1 MFSVSIDKFK
11 RMLDLRRAR
20 YKRSLET
27 TFPFLD
33 IEYGDGTSLE
43 LEAEKKETSLL
54 LRVIEENVAG
64 YPELGVK
71 ADYINMPPEE
81 WKVAKEIKF
90 ILYSDVLGSTQSYL
104 ASIYMFDDDNENPSI
119 RKRAMNNVD
128 MLWSLLFKTSTPS
141 ELDDEE
147 LLDRCLKEIDRKTA
161 SGPLSM
167 FNSYKREAPSFK
179 YFKSTLTDAIVDL
192 DLEITGEATMDLIQS
207 LKHDHERL
215 AKKLIE
221 KNLEQAKRWNF

>member
-1 MFSVSIDKFK
+1 MFSLSIDKFK

-27 TFPFLD
+27 TFPFLE

-54 LRVIEENVAG
+54 LRVKG
-64 YPELGVK
+64 
-71 ADYINMPPEE
+71 DYINLPPEE
-81 WKVAKEIKF
+81 LKVAKEIKF
-90 ILYSDVLGSTQSYL
+90 ILYSDIIGSTQSYI
-104 ASIYMFDDDNENPSI
+104 ASIYMFDDDNDNPGI

-128 MLWSLLFKTSTPS
+128 MLWSLLFKTSTPNGF
-141 ELDDEE
+141 EDEE
-147 LLDRCLKEIDRKTA
+147 LLDKCLKEIDRRTA

-179 YFKSTLTDAIVDL
+179 FFKSTLTDAIVDL
-192 DLEITGEATMDLIQS
+192 DLEITGEATMELINS
-207 LKHDHERL
+207 LQRDHERL
-215 AKKLIE
+215 AKMLIE
-221 KNLEQAKRWNF
+221 KDKNAKKWSF

>member
-11 RMLDLRRAR
+11 RMLDVRRAR

-33 IEYGDGTSLE
+33 VEYGDGTSLE
-43 LEAEKKETSLL
+43 LEAEKKEISLL
-54 LRVIEENVAG
+54 LR
-64 YPELGVK
+64 VK
-71 ADYINMPPEE
+71 ADYINLPLEE

-104 ASIYMFDDDNENPSI
+104 DSIYMFDDDNENPGI

-128 MLWSLLFKTSTPS
+128 MLWSLLFKTSTPNG
-141 ELDDEE
+141 LGDEE

-179 YFKSTLTDAIVDL
+179 FFKSTLTDSIVEL
-192 DLEITGEATMDLIQS
+192 DLEITGEATMEVIQN

-215 AKKLIE
+215 AKSLIKNNE
-221 KNLEQAKRWNF
+221 KQAKRWNF

>member
-1 MFSVSIDKFK
+1 MFSVTIDKFK
-11 RMLDLRRAR
+11 RMLDVRRAR

-54 LRVIEENVAG
+54 LRVKG
-64 YPELGVK
+64 
-71 ADYINMPPEE
+71 DYINLPLEE
-81 WKVAKEIKF
+81 WKVAKELKF
-90 ILYSDVLGSTQSYL
+90 VLYSDVLGSTQSYL
-104 ASIYMFDDDNENPSI
+104 ASIYMFDDDNENPGI

-141 ELDDEE
+141 GLGDEE
-147 LLDRCLKEIDRKTA
+147 LLDRCLHEIDRKTA

-179 YFKSTLTDAIVDL
+179 FFKSTLTDAIVEL
-192 DLEITGEATMDLIQS
+192 DLEITGEATMEMIKNLND
-207 LKHDHERL
+207 DHIRL
-215 AKKLIE
+215 AKTLIE
-221 KNLEQAKRWNF
+221 MDKEQAKRWNF

>member
-11 RMLDLRRAR
+11 RMLDVRRAR

-27 TFPFLD
+27 TFSFLD

-43 LEAEKKETSLL
+43 LEAEKKDTSLL
-54 LRVIEENVAG
+54 LRVKG
-64 YPELGVK
+64 
-71 ADYINMPPEE
+71 DYINLPLEE

-104 ASIYMFDDDNENPSI
+104 DSIYMFDDDNENPGI

-128 MLWSLLFKTSTPS
+128 MLWSLLFKTSTPNG
-141 ELDDEE
+141 LGDEE

-179 YFKSTLTDAIVDL
+179 YFKSTLTDSIVDL
-192 DLEITGEATMDLIQS
+192 DLEITGEATMELIQS

-215 AKKLIE
+215 AKMLIE
-221 KNLEQAKRWNF
+221 KDEKRKNKFSL

>member
-11 RMLDLRRAR
+11 RMLDVRRAR

-54 LRVIEENVAG
+54 LRVKG
-64 YPELGVK
+64 
-71 ADYINMPPEE
+71 DYINLPLEE

-90 ILYSDVLGSTQSYL
+90 VLYSDVLGSTQSYL
-104 ASIYMFDDDNENPSI
+104 DSIYMFDDDNENPGI

-141 ELDDEE
+141 GLGDEE
-147 LLDRCLKEIDRKTA
+147 LLDRCLKEIDRKT
-161 SGPLSM
+161 SYGPLSM
-167 FNSYKREAPSFK
+167 YNSYKREAPSFK
-179 YFKSTLTDAIVDL
+179 YFKSTLTDAIVEL
-192 DLEITGEATMDLIQS
+192 DLEITGEATMELIQN
-207 LKHDHERL
+207 LKDDHVRL
-215 AKKLIE
+215 AKALIKKDE
-221 KNLEQAKRWNF
+221 EQSKRWNF

>member
-54 LRVIEENVAG
+54 LRV
-64 YPELGVK
+64 K
-71 ADYINMPPEE
+71 ADYINLPEE
-81 WKVAKEIKF
+81 ELKVAKEIKF
-90 ILYSDVLGSTQSYL
+90 VLYSDVLGSTQSYL
-104 ASIYMFDDDNENPSI
+104 DSIYMFDDDNENPGI

-141 ELDDEE
+141 GLGDEE
-147 LLDRCLKEIDRKTA
+147 LLDKCLKEIDRKTA

-179 YFKSTLTDAIVDL
+179 YFKSTLTDSIVEL
-192 DLEITGEATMDLIQS
+192 NLEITGEATMELIQN

-215 AKKLIE
+215 AKTLIE
-221 KNLEQAKRWNF
+221 MDKEQAKRWNF

>member
-1 MFSVSIDKFK
+1 
-11 RMLDLRRAR
+11 MLDVRRAR

-54 LRVIEENVAG
+54 LRVKG
-64 YPELGVK
+64 
-71 ADYINMPPEE
+71 DYINLPLEE

-104 ASIYMFDDDNENPSI
+104 DSIYMFDDDNENPGI

-128 MLWSLLFKTSTPS
+128 MLWSLLFKTSTPN
-141 ELDDEE
+141 EVKEEE
-147 LLDRCLKEIDRKTA
+147 LFERCLKEIDRKTA

-179 YFKSTLTDAIVDL
+179 YFKSTFTDSIVEL
-192 DLEITGEATMDLIQS
+192 NLEITGEATLELIQN
-207 LKHDHERL
+207 LNHDHERL
-215 AKKLIE
+215 AKTLIE
-221 KNLEQAKRWNF
+221 MDKEQAKRWNF

>member
-11 RMLDLRRAR
+11 RMLDVRRAR

-33 IEYGDGTSLE
+33 VEYGDGTSLE

-54 LRVIEENVAG
+54 LR
-64 YPELGVK
+64 VK

-90 ILYSDVLGSTQSYL
+90 ILYSDILGSTQSYL
-104 ASIYMFDDDNENPSI
+104 DSIYMFDDDNENPGI

-141 ELDDEE
+141 GLGDEE
-147 LLDRCLKEIDRKTA
+147 LLDRCLKEIDRKT
-161 SGPLSM
+161 SYGPLSM
-167 FNSYKREAPSFK
+167 YNSYKREAPSFK
-179 YFKSTLTDAIVDL
+179 YFKSTLTDAIVEL
-192 DLEITGEATMDLIQS
+192 DLEITGEATMELIQN
-207 LKHDHERL
+207 LKQDHVRL
-215 AKKLIE
+215 AKTLIE
-221 KNLEQAKRWNF
+221 MDKEQAKRWNF

>member
-1 MFSVSIDKFK
+1 MFSLEIDKFK

-27 TFPFLD
+27 QFPFLNV
-33 IEYGDGTSLE
+33 EYGDGTSLE

-54 LRVIEENVAG
+54 LRVKE
-64 YPELGVK
+64 
-71 ADYINMPPEE
+71 DYILCNLQPEE
-81 WKVAKEIKF
+81 WRVAKELKF
-90 ILYSDVLGSTQSYL
+90 ILYSDVIGSTQSYL
-104 ASIYMFDDDNENPSI
+104 ASIYMFDDDNDNPGI

-141 ELDDEE
+141 GLGDEE

-179 YFKSTLTDAIVDL
+179 FFKSTLTDAIVKL
-192 DLEITGEATMDLIQS
+192 GLEITGEATMDLIKN

-215 AKKLIE
+215 AKTLIE
-221 KNLEQAKRWNF
+221 MDKEQSKRWNF

>member
-1 MFSVSIDKFK
+1 MFSISIDKFK

-27 TFPFLD
+27 MFPFLD

-54 LRVIEENVAG
+54 LRVKG
-64 YPELGVK
+64 
-71 ADYINMPPEE
+71 DYINLPMGEL
-81 WKVAKEIKF
+81 KVAKEIKF
-90 ILYSDVLGSTQSYL
+90 ILTSDILSSTQSYL
-104 ASIYMFDDDNENPSI
+104 DSIYMFDDDNENPSI

-128 MLWSLLFKTSTPS
+128 MLWSLLFKTSTPNG
-141 ELDDEE
+141 LGYEE
-147 LLDRCLKEIDRKTA
+147 LLDQCLKEIDRKTA

-179 YFKSTLTDAIVDL
+179 FFKSTLTDAIVEL
-192 DLEITGEATMDLIQS
+192 DLEITGEATMELIQN
-207 LKHDHERL
+207 LKDDHVRL
-215 AKKLIE
+215 AKTLIE
-221 KNLEQAKRWNF
+221 MDKEQAKRWNF

>member
-54 LRVIEENVAG
+54 LRVKG
-64 YPELGVK
+64 
-71 ADYINMPPEE
+71 DYINLPLEE
-81 WKVAKEIKF
+81 WKVAKELKF
-90 ILYSDVLGSTQSYL
+90 VLYSDILGSTQSYL
-104 ASIYMFDDDNENPSI
+104 ASIYMFDDDNENPGI

-141 ELDDEE
+141 VLGDEE
-147 LLDRCLKEIDRKTA
+147 LLDKCLKEIDRKTA

-179 YFKSTLTDAIVDL
+179 YFKSTLTDSIVEL
-192 DLEITGEATMDLIQS
+192 GLEITGEATMELIQN

-215 AKKLIE
+215 AKTLIE
-221 KNLEQAKRWNF
+221 MDKEQAKRWNF

>member
-54 LRVIEENVAG
+54 LRVKG
-64 YPELGVK
+64 
-71 ADYINMPPEE
+71 DYINLPLEE
-81 WKVAKEIKF
+81 WKVAKELKF
-90 ILYSDVLGSTQSYL
+90 VLYSDILGSTQSYL
-104 ASIYMFDDDNENPSI
+104 ASIYMFDDDNENPGI

-141 ELDDEE
+141 GLGDEE
-147 LLDRCLKEIDRKTA
+147 LLDKCLKEIDRKTA

-179 YFKSTLTDAIVDL
+179 YFKSTLTDSIVEL
-192 DLEITGEATMDLIQS
+192 GLEITGEATMELIQN

-215 AKKLIE
+215 AKTLIE
-221 KNLEQAKRWNF
+221 MDKEQAKRWNF

>member
-1 MFSVSIDKFK
+1 MFSLSIDKFK

-27 TFPFLD
+27 LFPFLE

-54 LRVIEENVAG
+54 LRV
-64 YPELGVK
+64 K
-71 ADYINMPPEE
+71 AEYINLPSEE
-81 WKVAKEIKF
+81 LEVAKEIKF
-90 ILYSDVLGSTQSYL
+90 ILYSDVIGSSQSYL
-104 ASIYMFDDDNENPSI
+104 ASIYMFDDDNDNPGI

-128 MLWSLLFKTSTPS
+128 MLWSLLFKTSTPNGY
-141 ELDDEE
+141 EDEA
-147 LLDRCLKEIDRKTA
+147 LLDKCLKEIDRRTA
-161 SGPLSM
+161 AGPLAM

-192 DLEITGEATMDLIQS
+192 DLEISGEATMELINS
-207 LKHDHERL
+207 LQRDHERL
-215 AKKLIE
+215 AKMLIE
-221 KNLEQAKRWNF
+221 KDKKPKWSF

>member
-1 MFSVSIDKFK
+1 MFSISIDKFK

-27 TFPFLD
+27 MFPFLD

-54 LRVIEENVAG
+54 LRVKG
-64 YPELGVK
+64 
-71 ADYINMPPEE
+71 DYINLPMEE
-81 WKVAKEIKF
+81 LKVAKEIKF
-90 ILYSDVLGSTQSYL
+90 VLTSDIIRSTQSYID
-104 ASIYMFDDDNENPSI
+104 SIYMFDDDNENHSI

-128 MLWSLLFKTSTPS
+128 MLWSLLFKTSTPNG
-141 ELDDEE
+141 LGYEE
-147 LLDRCLKEIDRKTA
+147 LLDQCLKEIDRKTA

-179 YFKSTLTDAIVDL
+179 FFKSTLTDAIVDL
-192 DLEITGEATMDLIQS
+192 NLEITGEATMEMIKN
-207 LKHDHERL
+207 LKDDHVRL
-215 AKKLIE
+215 AKTLIE
-221 KNLEQAKRWNF
+221 MDKEQAKRWNF

>member
-54 LRVIEENVAG
+54 LRV
-64 YPELGVK
+64 K
-71 ADYINMPPEE
+71 ADYINLPLEE

-90 ILYSDVLGSTQSYL
+90 VLYSDVIGSTQSYL

-128 MLWSLLFKTSTPS
+128 MLWSHLFKTSTPS
-141 ELDDEE
+141 GLEDEE
-147 LLDRCLKEIDRKTA
+147 LLDLCLKEISLRTE

-167 FNSYKREAPSFK
+167 FNTYKREAPSFK
-179 YFKSTLTDAIVDL
+179 FFKSTLTDAIVDL
-192 DLEITGEATMDLIQS
+192 DLEITGEATMDLIKS
-207 LKHDHERL
+207 LKYDHERL

-221 KNLEQAKRWNF
+221 KDDEITKKWSF

>member
-11 RMLDLRRAR
+11 RMLDVRRAR

-33 IEYGDGTSLE
+33 VEYGDGTSLE

-54 LRVIEENVAG
+54 LR
-64 YPELGVK
+64 VK

-104 ASIYMFDDDNENPSI
+104 DSIYMFDDDNENPGI

-141 ELDDEE
+141 GLGDEE

-179 YFKSTLTDAIVDL
+179 YFKSTLTDAIVEL
-192 DLEITGEATMDLIQS
+192 DLEITGEATMELIQN

-215 AKKLIE
+215 AKTLIE
-221 KNLEQAKRWNF
+221 IDQEKSKRWNF

>member
-11 RMLDLRRAR
+11 RMLDVRRAR

-54 LRVIEENVAG
+54 LRVKG
-64 YPELGVK
+64 
-71 ADYINMPPEE
+71 DYINLPLEE
-81 WKVAKEIKF
+81 WKVAKEVKF
-90 ILYSDVLGSTQSYL
+90 VLTSDVLSSTQSYL
-104 ASIYMFDDDNENPSI
+104 DSIYMFDDDNENPGI

-141 ELDDEE
+141 GLGDEE
-147 LLDRCLKEIDRKTA
+147 LLDKCLKEIDRKT
-161 SGPLSM
+161 SYGPLSM
-167 FNSYKREAPSFK
+167 YNSYKREAPSFK
-179 YFKSTLTDAIVDL
+179 YFKSALTDAIVEL
-192 DLEITGEATMDLIQS
+192 DLEITGEATMELIKN
-207 LKHDHERL
+207 LKDDHVRL
-215 AKKLIE
+215 AKTLIE
-221 KNLEQAKRWNF
+221 VDKEQAKRWNF

>member
-11 RMLDLRRAR
+11 RMLDVRRAR

-33 IEYGDGTSLE
+33 VEYGDGTSLE

-54 LRVIEENVAG
+54 LRV
-64 YPELGVK
+64 K
-71 ADYINMPPEE
+71 ADYINLPPEE

-104 ASIYMFDDDNENPSI
+104 DSIYMFDDDNENPGI

-141 ELDDEE
+141 GLGDEE

-167 FNSYKREAPSFK
+167 YNSYKREVPSFK
-179 YFKSTLTDAIVDL
+179 YFKSTLTDAIVEL
-192 DLEITGEATMDLIQS
+192 DLEITGEATMELIQN
-207 LKHDHERL
+207 LKQDHVRL
-215 AKKLIE
+215 AKTLIE
-221 KNLEQAKRWNF
+221 IDQEKSKRWNF

>member
-11 RMLDLRRAR
+11 RMLDVRRAR

-27 TFPFLD
+27 TFPFLE

-54 LRVIEENVAG
+54 LRVKEE
-64 YPELGVK
+64 
-71 ADYINMPPEE
+71 YINLPAEE
-81 WKVAKEIKF
+81 LKVAKEIKF

-104 ASIYMFDDDNENPSI
+104 ASIYMFDDDNENPGI

-128 MLWSLLFKTSTPS
+128 MLWSLMFKTSTPS
-141 ELDDEE
+141 GLEDEE

-179 YFKSTLTDAIVDL
+179 FYKSTLTDAIVDL
-192 DLEITGEATMDLIQS
+192 DLEITGEATMELINS
-207 LKHDHERL
+207 LQRDHEHL
-215 AKKLIE
+215 AKLLIE
-221 KNLEQAKRWNF
+221 KDEQITKKWSF

>member
-11 RMLDLRRAR
+11 RMLDVRRAR

-54 LRVIEENVAG
+54 LRVKG
-64 YPELGVK
+64 
-71 ADYINMPPEE
+71 DYINLPLEE
-81 WKVAKEIKF
+81 WKVAKEVKF
-90 ILYSDVLGSTQSYL
+90 VLSSDVLSSTQSYL
-104 ASIYMFDDDNENPSI
+104 DSIYMFDDDNENPGI

-141 ELDDEE
+141 GLGDEE
-147 LLDRCLKEIDRKTA
+147 LLDKCLKEIDRKT
-161 SGPLSM
+161 SYGPLSM
-167 FNSYKREAPSFK
+167 YNSYKREAPSFK
-179 YFKSTLTDAIVDL
+179 YFKSALTDAIVEL
-192 DLEITGEATMDLIQS
+192 HLEITGEATMDLIKN
-207 LKHDHERL
+207 LKDDHVRL
-215 AKKLIE
+215 AKTLIE
-221 KNLEQAKRWNF
+221 VDKEQAKRWNF

>member
-54 LRVIEENVAG
+54 LRV
-64 YPELGVK
+64 K

-104 ASIYMFDDDNENPSI
+104 ASIYMFDDDNENPGI

-141 ELDDEE
+141 GLDDEE

-179 YFKSTLTDAIVDL
+179 FFKSTLTDAIVDL
-192 DLEITGEATMDLIQS
+192 DLEITGEATMDLIQR

-221 KNLEQAKRWNF
+221 KNEEQSKRWNF

>member
-1 MFSVSIDKFK
+1 MFSISIDKFK

-27 TFPFLD
+27 MFPFLD

-54 LRVIEENVAG
+54 LRVKG
-64 YPELGVK
+64 
-71 ADYINMPPEE
+71 DYINLPMEE
-81 WKVAKEIKF
+81 LKVAKEIKF
-90 ILYSDVLGSTQSYL
+90 VLTSDIIRSTQSYID
-104 ASIYMFDDDNENPSI
+104 SIYMFDDDNENPGI

-141 ELDDEE
+141 GLGDEE

-179 YFKSTLTDAIVDL
+179 FFKSTLTDAIVDL
-192 DLEITGEATMDLIQS
+192 NLEITGEATMEMIKN
-207 LKHDHERL
+207 LKDDHVRL
-215 AKKLIE
+215 AKTLIE
-221 KNLEQAKRWNF
+221 MDKEQAKRWNF

>member
-27 TFPFLD
+27 KFPFLD

-54 LRVIEENVAG
+54 LRVKGDYVDL
-64 YPELGVK
+64 PPKEL
-71 ADYINMPPEE
+71 E
-81 WKVAKEIKF
+81 VAKEIKF
-90 ILYSDVLGSTQSYL
+90 VLYSDILGSTQSYL
-104 ASIYMFDDDNENPSI
+104 TSIYMFDDDNDNPGI

-141 ELDDEE
+141 GLADEE
-147 LLDRCLKEIDRKTA
+147 LLDRCLKEIDRKTS

-179 YFKSTLTDAIVDL
+179 FFKSTLTDSIVEL
-192 DLEITGEATMDLIQS
+192 NLEITGEATMDLIQS
-207 LKHDHERL
+207 LKVDHERL
-215 AKKLIE
+215 AKSLI
-221 KNLEQAKRWNF
+221 KNDKEQAKRWNF

>member
-54 LRVIEENVAG
+54 LRVKG
-64 YPELGVK
+64 
-71 ADYINMPPEE
+71 DYINLPLEE

-104 ASIYMFDDDNENPSI
+104 DSIYMFDDDNENPSI

-141 ELDDEE
+141 GLGDEE
-147 LLDRCLKEIDRKTA
+147 LLDKCLKEIDRKT
-161 SGPLSM
+161 SYGPLSM
-167 FNSYKREAPSFK
+167 YNSYKREAPSFK
-179 YFKSTLTDAIVDL
+179 YFKSALTDAIVEL
-192 DLEITGEATMDLIQS
+192 HLEITGDATMELIKN
-207 LKHDHERL
+207 LKDDHVRL
-215 AKKLIE
+215 AKTLIE
-221 KNLEQAKRWNF
+221 VDKEQAKRWNF

>member
-27 TFPFLD
+27 MFPFLD

-54 LRVIEENVAG
+54 LRVKG
-64 YPELGVK
+64 
-71 ADYINMPPEE
+71 DYINLPLEE

-104 ASIYMFDDDNENPSI
+104 DSIYMFDDDNENPGI

-141 ELDDEE
+141 GLWDEE
-147 LLDRCLKEIDRKTA
+147 LLDKCLKEIDRKT
-161 SGPLSM
+161 SYGPLSM
-167 FNSYKREAPSFK
+167 YNSYKREAPSFK
-179 YFKSTLTDAIVDL
+179 FFKSTLTDSIVEL
-192 DLEITGEATMDLIQS
+192 NLEITGEATIELIQN
-207 LKHDHERL
+207 LKQDHVRL
-215 AKKLIE
+215 AKTLIE
-221 KNLEQAKRWNF
+221 MDKEQAKRWNF

>member
-54 LRVIEENVAG
+54 LRVKG
-64 YPELGVK
+64 
-71 ADYINMPPEE
+71 DYINMPLEE
-81 WKVAKEIKF
+81 WKVTKEIKF
-90 ILYSDVLGSTQSYL
+90 VLYSDVLGSTQSYL
-104 ASIYMFDDDNENPSI
+104 ASIYMFDDDNENPGI

-128 MLWSLLFKTSTPS
+128 MLWSLLFKTSTPTG
-141 ELDDEE
+141 LGDEE

-179 YFKSTLTDAIVDL
+179 FFKSTLTDSIVEL
-192 DLEITGEATMDLIQS
+192 NLEITGEATMELIQN

-215 AKKLIE
+215 AKSLI
-221 KNLEQAKRWNF
+221 KNNEEQSKRWNFS

>member
-11 RMLDLRRAR
+11 RMLDMRRAR

-54 LRVIEENVAG
+54 LRVKG
-64 YPELGVK
+64 
-71 ADYINMPPEE
+71 DYINLPLEE
-81 WKVAKEIKF
+81 WKVAKEVKF
-90 ILYSDVLGSTQSYL
+90 VLSSDVLSSTQSYL
-104 ASIYMFDDDNENPSI
+104 ASIYMFDDDNENPGI

-141 ELDDEE
+141 GLGDEE
-147 LLDRCLKEIDRKTA
+147 LLDKCLKEIDRKTA

-179 YFKSTLTDAIVDL
+179 YFKSTLTDSIVEL
-192 DLEITGEATMDLIQS
+192 GLEITGEATMELIQN

-215 AKKLIE
+215 AKTLIE
-221 KNLEQAKRWNF
+221 MDKEQAKRWNF

>member
-54 LRVIEENVAG
+54 LRVKG
-64 YPELGVK
+64 
-71 ADYINMPPEE
+71 DYINLPLEE

-104 ASIYMFDDDNENPSI
+104 DSIYMFDDDNENPGI

-128 MLWSLLFKTSTPS
+128 MLWSLLFKTSTPT
-141 ELDDEE
+141 ELGDED

-179 YFKSTLTDAIVDL
+179 FFKSTLTDSIVEL
-192 DLEITGEATMDLIQS
+192 NLEITGEATMDLIQN

-215 AKKLIE
+215 AKSLI
-221 KNLEQAKRWNF
+221 KNNEEQSKRWNF

>member
-11 RMLDLRRAR
+11 RMLDVRRAR

-33 IEYGDGTSLE
+33 VEYGDGTSLE

-54 LRVIEENVAG
+54 LR
-64 YPELGVK
+64 VK

-104 ASIYMFDDDNENPSI
+104 DSIYMFDDDNENPGI

-141 ELDDEE
+141 GLGDEE
-147 LLDRCLKEIDRKTA
+147 LLDKCLKEIDRKTA

-179 YFKSTLTDAIVDL
+179 YFKSTLTDAIVEL
-192 DLEITGEATMDLIQS
+192 DLEITGEATMELIQN
-207 LKHDHERL
+207 LKQDHVRL
-215 AKKLIE
+215 AKTLIE
-221 KNLEQAKRWNF
+221 IDQEKSKRWNF

>member
-11 RMLDLRRAR
+11 RMLDVRRAR

-54 LRVIEENVAG
+54 LRVKG
-64 YPELGVK
+64 
-71 ADYINMPPEE
+71 DYINLPLEE

-104 ASIYMFDDDNENPSI
+104 DSIYMFDDDNENPGI

-128 MLWSLLFKTSTPS
+128 MLWSLLFKTSTTNG
-141 ELDDEE
+141 LGDEE

-179 YFKSTLTDAIVDL
+179 YFKSTFTDSIVEL
-192 DLEITGEATMDLIQS
+192 NLEITGEATLELIQN
-207 LKHDHERL
+207 LNHDHERL
-215 AKKLIE
+215 AKTLIE
-221 KNLEQAKRWNF
+221 MDKEQAKRWNF

>member
-11 RMLDLRRAR
+11 RMLDVRRAR

-54 LRVIEENVAG
+54 LRVKG
-64 YPELGVK
+64 
-71 ADYINMPPEE
+71 DYINLPEEE
-81 WKVAKEIKF
+81 WKVAKEVKF
-90 ILYSDVLGSTQSYL
+90 VLTSDVLSSTQSYL
-104 ASIYMFDDDNENPSI
+104 DSIYMFDDDNENPGI

-141 ELDDEE
+141 GLGDEE
-147 LLDRCLKEIDRKTA
+147 LLDKCLKEIDRKT
-161 SGPLSM
+161 SYGPLSM

-179 YFKSTLTDAIVDL
+179 YFKSTLTDSIVEL
-192 DLEITGEATMDLIQS
+192 NLEITGEATMEMIQN
-207 LKHDHERL
+207 LRDDHVRL
-215 AKKLIE
+215 AKSLI
-221 KNLEQAKRWNF
+221 KNNEEQAKRWNF

>member
-27 TFPFLD
+27 TFPFLE

-54 LRVIEENVAG
+54 LRV
-64 YPELGVK
+64 K
-71 ADYINMPPEE
+71 ADYINMPLEE

-90 ILYSDVLGSTQSYL
+90 VLYSDVLGSTQSYL
-104 ASIYMFDDDNENPSI
+104 ASIYMFDDDNENPGI

-128 MLWSLLFKTSTPS
+128 MLWSLLFKTSTPTG
-141 ELDDEE
+141 LGDEE

-179 YFKSTLTDAIVDL
+179 FFKSTLTDSIVEL
-192 DLEITGEATMDLIQS
+192 NLEITGEATMDLIQS

-215 AKKLIE
+215 ARKLIE
-221 KNLEQAKRWNF
+221 KDEEQSKRWNF

>member
-1 MFSVSIDKFK
+1 MFSVSIDKFN

-54 LRVIEENVAG
+54 LRV
-64 YPELGVK
+64 K
-71 ADYINMPPEE
+71 ADYINLPPEE

-90 ILYSDVLGSTQSYL
+90 VLYSDVIGSTQSYL
-104 ASIYMFDDDNENPSI
+104 ASIYMFEDDNENPSI

-128 MLWSLLFKTSTPS
+128 MLWSHLFKTSTPTGL
-141 ELDDEE
+141 EDEE
-147 LLDRCLKEIDRKTA
+147 LLDRCLKEIDSKTS

-167 FNSYKREAPSFK
+167 FNTYKREAPSFK
-179 YFKSTLTDAIVDL
+179 FFKSTLTDAIVDL
-192 DLEITGEATMDLIQS
+192 DLEIAGEATMDLIHS
-207 LKHDHERL
+207 LKYDHERL

-221 KNLEQAKRWNF
+221 KDDEITKKWSF

>member
-11 RMLDLRRAR
+11 RMLDIRRAR

-54 LRVIEENVAG
+54 LRV
-64 YPELGVK
+64 K
-71 ADYINMPPEE
+71 ADYINLPLEE
-81 WKVAKEIKF
+81 WTIAKEIKF
-90 ILYSDVLGSTQSYL
+90 VLYSDVLGSTQSYL
-104 ASIYMFDDDNENPSI
+104 DSIYMFDDDNDNPGI

-141 ELDDEE
+141 GLGDEE
-147 LLDRCLKEIDRKTA
+147 LLDRCLKEIDRKT
-161 SGPLSM
+161 SYGPLSM
-167 FNSYKREAPSFK
+167 YNSYKREAPSFK
-179 YFKSTLTDAIVDL
+179 YFKSTLTDAIVEL
-192 DLEITGEATMDLIQS
+192 DLEITGEATMELIQN
-207 LKHDHERL
+207 LKQDHVRL
-215 AKKLIE
+215 AKTLIE
-221 KNLEQAKRWNF
+221 IDQEKSKRWNF

>member
-1 MFSVSIDKFK
+1 MFSVSIDKFN

-54 LRVIEENVAG
+54 LRV
-64 YPELGVK
+64 K
-71 ADYINMPPEE
+71 ADYINLPPEE

-90 ILYSDVLGSTQSYL
+90 VLYSDVIGSTQSYI

-128 MLWSLLFKTSTPS
+128 MLWSHLFKTSTPTG
-141 ELDDEE
+141 LKDEE
-147 LLDRCLKEIDRKTA
+147 LLDRCLKEIGRRTE

-167 FNSYKREAPSFK
+167 FNTYKREAPSFK
-179 YFKSTLTDAIVDL
+179 FFKSTLTDAIVDL
-192 DLEITGEATMDLIQS
+192 DLEIAGEATMDLIKS
-207 LKHDHERL
+207 LKYDHERL

-221 KNLEQAKRWNF
+221 KDDEITKKWSF

>member
-11 RMLDLRRAR
+11 RMLDVRRAR

-33 IEYGDGTSLE
+33 VEYGDGTSLE

-54 LRVIEENVAG
+54 LR
-64 YPELGVK
+64 VK

-104 ASIYMFDDDNENPSI
+104 DSIYMFDDDNDNPGI

-141 ELDDEE
+141 GLGDEE
-147 LLDRCLKEIDRKTA
+147 LLDKCLKEIDRKTA

-179 YFKSTLTDAIVDL
+179 YFKSTLTDAIVEL
-192 DLEITGEATMDLIQS
+192 DLEITGEATMELIQN
-207 LKHDHERL
+207 LKQDHVRL
-215 AKKLIE
+215 AKTLIE
-221 KNLEQAKRWNF
+221 IDQEKSKRWNF